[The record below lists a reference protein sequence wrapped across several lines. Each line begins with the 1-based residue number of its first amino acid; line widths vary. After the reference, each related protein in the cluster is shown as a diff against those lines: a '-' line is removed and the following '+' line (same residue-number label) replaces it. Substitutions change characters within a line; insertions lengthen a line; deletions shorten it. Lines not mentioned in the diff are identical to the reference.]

1 MLISL
6 VFIEQCTYE
15 FIAKKW
21 VIMATA
27 ESDKEGAENVG

>member
-15 FIAKKW
+15 FITKKMGHHGNSW
-21 VIMATA
+21 IW
-27 ESDKEGAENVG
+27 

>member
-15 FIAKKW
+15 FITKKW

-27 ESDKEGAENVG
+27 ESVIKREQKM